1 MLAEDRFDKILQI
14 LEQKKTVTVL
24 ELTERLDTSES
35 TIRRDLTELHKKG
48 LLVKVHG
55 GATVK
60 PLHYNMKD
68 DKVEVRQDQNREEKE
83 RIAAYAASLIAPD
96 DFVFLDAGTTTG
108 EMIEHLSEK
117 NAVYVTNAVYHA
129 VRLMKKGFRT
139 YLIGGE
145 LKEST
150 EAVVGAAAVRDL
162 ERYNFTK
169 GFFGTN
175 GASLER
181 GFTTPDISE
190 ALVKETAMKL
200 CREAYVLCDSSKFGC
215 ISPVHFAAFD
225 DAKIITSTAGLE
237 YRDCKNIVEADAL

>member
-1 MLAEDRFDKILQI
+1 MLAEDRFDRILQI
-14 LEQKKTVTVL
+14 LEQKNTITVL
-24 ELTERLDTSES
+24 ELTELLDTSES

-55 GATVK
+55 GATK
-60 PLHYNMKD
+60 KSLHFTVKD
-68 DKVEVRQDQNREEKE
+68 DKVAVRQDQNREEKE
-83 RIAAYAASLIAPD
+83 RIAAYGASLITPD

-108 EMIEHLSEK
+108 QMIEYLTEK
-117 NAVYVTNAVYHA
+117 NAVYVTNAVYHG
-129 VRLMKKGFRT
+129 VRLMKKGFHT

-145 LKEST
+145 MKEST
-150 EAVVGAAAVRDL
+150 EAVVGAAAIRNL

-175 GASLER
+175 GVSLDR

-215 ISPVHFAAFD
+215 ISPVSFSAFD
-225 DAKIITSTAGLE
+225 RARIITSTAGGE
-237 YRDCKNIVEADAL
+237 YRNCQNIVEVDTL